1 MVTVSCCGG
10 CAMVSVCCCGGC
22 AIWLLFA
29 VVVDV
34 LWLLLAVGV
43 LGWLLL
49 WCCCHGC
56 WLLVVSAVQLILM
69 LNVVTKADII
79 VVDDEAGVVL
89 MKSLLWFLL
98 YVVSV
103 LWS

>member
-1 MVTVSCCGG
+1 MPLS
-10 CAMVSVCCCGGC
+10 
-22 AIWLLFA
+22 ILLFPI
-29 VVVDV
+29 
-34 LWLLLAVGV
+34 
-43 LGWLLL
+43 
-49 WCCCHGC
+49 
-56 WLLVVSAVQLILM
+56 VSAVQLILM

-89 MKSLLWFLL
+89 MQSLLWFLL